1 MKDGEL
7 SIMQILKLLHVDL
20 VFPNLAV
27 VDQDDLFSKMCT
39 VLNEQGFVKGSFLKG
54 IRNREQIYPTGL
66 EMGDYG
72 CALPHTDVEHVI
84 NPATV
89 IATLTNPVEF
99 GVMGDPDKKV
109 DVNVVFM
116 LALNR
121 KEDQV
126 VMLQELAALIQNTDV
141 IAKMRK
147 AASGN
152 EILNIIKNFSE

>member
-20 VFPNLAV
+20 VFSNLAV

-72 CALPHTDVEHVI
+72 CALPHTDMEHVI